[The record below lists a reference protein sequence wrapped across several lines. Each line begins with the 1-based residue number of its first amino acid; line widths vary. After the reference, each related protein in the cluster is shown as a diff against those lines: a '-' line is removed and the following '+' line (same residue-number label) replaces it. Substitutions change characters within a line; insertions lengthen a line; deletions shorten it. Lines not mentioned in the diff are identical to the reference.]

1 MAMVSRLRGN
11 HVTDETLS
19 RLLSDELSTAKTT
32 RAHIHLAQCWQCWA
46 RHEQLEKA
54 VLSVVEYRRL
64 HLASASPQSPTR
76 RDALIEQLDRLLREA
91 PHRHRRWP
99 RFHLHLGV
107 TQSLTLPLAFAGI
120 AGIALLGLFL
130 SHERDGSVT
139 ATVFLDRATT
149 FEANNQRT
157 AIPAAISQTVR
168 IRTSKAVMDR
178 VVYRDAS
185 RRRRLRQQK
194 LEHEQASLKTRL
206 SIAGVS
212 WDEPLSA
219 ATYRDWH
226 NRQQTPRDR
235 IDRSKANLLT
245 LTTDVFVGAI
255 SEESL
260 TVRAT
265 DFHPIRRT
273 INFRDIGT
281 VDIAELSYA
290 VVSWNSINQDL
301 FEPTFVAPSVP
312 LIRASRVPPPSAA
325 DIDEAEL
332 RARLALNQLRAD
344 TGEQVEIS
352 RRDRDILVKGV
363 VESTERK
370 RDIESQLRSLP
381 HVALSIMS
389 MSELANRP
397 TTASSVTIINEQTIV
412 AQASPLDKYL
422 LQQQR
427 SREDRSQLSRSL
439 FDSSITIDQ
448 ECKAISDLL
457 RRFGSGEHLN
467 EIAGIAL
474 GELLARHRA
483 TLLATLRQQAEILA
497 EINPSTSEKNNHASE
512 SPADP
517 LVRLAVDGEQNL
529 ALCKELISG
538 SHTSSRP
545 AELVISELTQSVAHL
560 RLATL
565 LVPEGSEALQV
576 HQETH

>member
-1 MAMVSRLRGN
+1 VF
-11 HVTDETLS
+11 
-19 RLLSDELSTAKTT
+19 
-32 RAHIHLAQCWQCWA
+32 
-46 RHEQLEKA
+46 
-54 VLSVVEYRRL
+54 
-64 HLASASPQSPTR
+64 
-76 RDALIEQLDRLLREA
+76 IEQLDRLLREK
-91 PHRHRRWP
+91 PDRHLRWP
-99 RFHLHLGV
+99 RFYLHLDMS
-107 TQSLTLPLAFAGI
+107 QSSKLPPAFVGI
-120 AGIALLGLFL
+120 AGVALLGWFL
-130 SHERDGSVT
+130 WHNRGGSIT
-139 ATVFLDRATT
+139 ATAFLDRATT
-149 FEANNQRT
+149 FETNNQST

-168 IRTSKAVMDR
+168 IRTPRAVMDR
-178 VVYRDAS
+178 TVYRDAL
-185 RRRRLRQQK
+185 RRRHLREQK
-194 LEHEQASLKTRL
+194 LEQEQARLKTRL

-273 INFRDIGT
+273 INFRDMGS
-281 VDIAELSYA
+281 VEIAELNYA
-290 VVSWNSINQDL
+290 VVSWNSINQDV
-301 FEPTFVAPSVP
+301 FEPLFVAPSVSVVHAP
-312 LIRASRVPPPSAA
+312 RVLPPSTA
-325 DIDEAEL
+325 DMDEAEL

-344 TGEQVEIS
+344 TGEQVEVS

-370 RDIESQLRSLP
+370 RDLESQLRVLP

-389 MSELANRP
+389 IHELANRP
-397 TTASSVTIINEQTIV
+397 TTASTIASINEKSVV

-422 LQQQR
+422 LQQRR
-427 SREDRSQLSRSL
+427 SREELSQLSRRL
-439 FDSSITIDQ
+439 FDSSITINQ
-448 ECKAISDLL
+448 ECKAITDLL

-467 EIAGIAL
+467 EVAGIAL
-474 GELLARHRA
+474 GELLGRHRA
-483 TLLATLRQQAEILA
+483 KLLATLRQQDEILT
-497 EINPSTSEKNNHASE
+497 EINTSTSETTRNASE

-517 LVRLAVDGEQNL
+517 LVRLAVDGEQNF

-538 SHTSSRP
+538 SNTASRT
-545 AELVISELTQSVAHL
+545 AELVISELNQSVAHL
-560 RLATL
+560 RTATL

-576 HQETH
+576 HQDTH